1 MAANMMPN
9 ASVIGTD
16 NTSPMTECPSI
27 HASRQRKQMPSDH
40 KNAVLRDL
48 IFTRRFLSSSSL
60 ILSSL
65 DRPADKLR
73 IRIQIP
79 KNRHKTMIRLPLISK
94 PFRCLQSASQC
105 QAGKKTIQGKNYSC
119 YKSSYCLSSFSLFSF
134 RQHKSSTVT
143 PNIRAIR

>member
-1 MAANMMPN
+1 MMPN

-48 IFTRRFLSSSSL
+48 IFTSRFLSSSLL
-60 ILSSL
+60 ILSSR

-73 IRIQIP
+73 IRIPIKP
-79 KNRHKTMIRLPLISK
+79 SSVFPLYRTLS
-94 PFRCLQSASQC
+94 RCLQSASQC
-105 QAGKKTIQGKNYSC
+105 QAGQKTIQGKNYSC

>member
-60 ILSSL
+60 ILSSR

-73 IRIQIP
+73 IRIPIP
-79 KNRHKTMIRLPLISK
+79 KNHDQASLDIEAFPDACNQHRNAKQAKKQSKEKIILVINLHTGYPPFLYSLSDSIS
-94 PFRCLQSASQC
+94 PQR
-105 QAGKKTIQGKNYSC
+105 
-119 YKSSYCLSSFSLFSF
+119 
-134 RQHKSSTVT
+134 
-143 PNIRAIR
+143 

>member
-1 MAANMMPN
+1 MMPN

-48 IFTRRFLSSSSL
+48 IFTRRFLSSSLL
-60 ILSSL
+60 ILSSR

-73 IRIQIP
+73 IRIPIP

-94 PFRCLQSASQC
+94 PFQMLAISIAMPSRQ
-105 QAGKKTIQGKNYSC
+105 KTIQGKNYSC